1 MCWCALVGVHGCAW
15 VCSGMRGCV
24 RVCAS
29 VHKCAWVGV
38 EVSAS
43 VCVGCTPVGISEKL
57 HFPTCSSDW
66 DLELAFF
73 SFY

>member
-1 MCWCALVGVHGCAW
+1 MLVCIGGCAR
-15 VCSGMRGCV
+15 VCMGVLRYA

-73 SFY
+73 NFY